1 MPVHWSFFLL
11 TPEEKSISVK
21 NALRSKVSFPTFTYT
36 IRIYFTF
43 QPNKH
48 SCLYVCVKATHIS
61 WNITYL
67 CYISWTLIFSKIFY
81 FRKSD
86 YHLLNLF
93 YDLLMGQNLCFGK
106 LYSWHIWSP
115 QSLSVFCF
123 TDAPSFPCTKFLTY
137 LKINFNTPLL
147 LCLFFKFLL
156 NLTFIYLQISHIYS
170 LSNTIWNQF
179 SW

>member
-43 QPNKH
+43 QLNKH

-86 YHLLNLF
+86 YHPLIL
-93 YDLLMGQNLCFGK
+93 
-106 LYSWHIWSP
+106 W
-115 QSLSVFCF
+115 
-123 TDAPSFPCTKFLTY
+123 LT
-137 LKINFNTPLL
+137 NGSEPMFWETLL
-147 LCLFFKFLL
+147 LTHLISSVSFSVLFQWCSF
-156 NLTFIYLQISHIYS
+156 S
-170 LSNTIWNQF
+170 LYCFFWHCKDVWF
-179 SW
+179 SLILK

>member
-1 MPVHWSFFLL
+1 MILLNNIFPVPVHRSFFIL

-21 NALRSKVSFPTFTYT
+21 NALCSKVSFPTFTYA

-48 SCLYVCVKATHIS
+48 SCLYGCVKATHIS

-86 YHLLNLF
+86 YHPLNLF
-93 YDLLMGQNLCFGK
+93 CNLLMGQNLRFGK
-106 LYSWHIWSP
+106 LWSWHIWSSSVSFSVLFP
-115 QSLSVFCF
+115 WCSFFDLNCCFWHCKDVWFSLI
-123 TDAPSFPCTKFLTY
+123 
-137 LKINFNTPLL
+137 LK
-147 LCLFFKFLL
+147 
-156 NLTFIYLQISHIYS
+156 
-170 LSNTIWNQF
+170 
-179 SW
+179 